1 MNKQT
6 LIVVRGIPGSG
17 KSTYAKTLKA
27 DLEKQGFKVEHVE
40 ADDYWYNDKGE
51 YVFHTSKLYYAHKNC
66 FERVFRAFDEGAQY
80 VIVANTFVTRKDLK
94 PYLREAAARDIKVT
108 IYRMDNEFQN
118 VHNVPADKVAYM
130 KEHFVDQENE
140 IKIKRR
146 I

>member
-1 MNKQT
+1 MNTQT

-17 KSTYAKTLKA
+17 KSTYAKTLKI
-27 DLEKQGFKVEHVE
+27 DLEKQGYKVEHVE

-94 PYLREAAARDIKVT
+94 PYLREAEARDIKVT